1 MKGPVAVAQASADGK
16 GDAGV
21 ANGAVAAAHE
31 PTGLKEG
38 IVVFGVLLALALVL
52 HFPHYGS
59 HYGDPNFDIYLHY
72 QWVKEFAEGVR
83 HGWLYPRWAFFSH
96 FGLGEPVFVFYSPLY
111 YLLSALLS
119 LTGIGTWNAMHVV
132 EVLTNALFGFFIY
145 LTCRSYTSFRVALL
159 AGFAAAAN
167 PFLMML
173 HYKFQGF
180 AWASVGYAAHGLL
193 LWSLFRPRASFD
205 RLNLPAAA
213 AIGIAV
219 VGHTMSTLVILICYS
234 AAALV
239 APGASG
245 RVTIGGLP
253 RRLLAWTG
261 TVALGLGLGAIY
273 LLPALGSTSLI
284 NTAAWTGPHILQG
297 FVWPTFSAVRHGVQW
312 FSFQWPLALPVLA
325 LLLAQGWLFFR
336 LKAAEG
342 QPVRPVLIRLF
353 LVLGV
358 AVFFGSEL
366 SYPLW
371 TVESPLL
378 RIQLPYRFLSVAYV
392 MVIVIGALLIE
403 ATQASGRSGWRRG
416 MAFAIA
422 AVGVL
427 GLFIAGKSN
436 YLDGGPLVPAMAN
449 DQYTF
454 ELLPQWS
461 RTPDG
466 GFACSA
472 ETRACR
478 FLPLSAGSF
487 RGTPEYE
494 TKLLKP
500 AYIDYAVGGFA
511 QECRS
516 HQAHCGPARYVA
528 NTVAWS
534 IDMSSDGSLRLPVFL
549 WPNWSV
555 QVDGGVEPAV
565 HDPDTGLILV
575 RLGTGTHEVRLEW
588 VDTPMF
594 AVARWVSIISLVL
607 WGCLALAAKRRV
619 RAGWV

>member
-1 MKGPVAVAQASADGK
+1 MKPAPHPDLLFGGGPRGAGGVRSRHHRRTAAQIAGP
-16 GDAGV
+16 GRNGRPGAGV
-21 ANGAVAAAHE
+21 GRD
-31 PTGLKEG
+31 L
-38 IVVFGVLLALALVL
+38 
-52 HFPHYGS
+52 
-59 HYGDPNFDIYLHY
+59 
-72 QWVKEFAEGVR
+72 
-83 HGWLYPRWAFFSH
+83 
-96 FGLGEPVFVFYSPLY
+96 
-111 YLLSALLS
+111 
-119 LTGIGTWNAMHVV
+119 
-132 EVLTNALFGFFIY
+132 
-145 LTCRSYTSFRVALL
+145 
-159 AGFAAAAN
+159 
-167 PFLMML
+167 
-173 HYKFQGF
+173 
-180 AWASVGYAAHGLL
+180 
-193 LWSLFRPRASFD
+193 
-205 RLNLPAAA
+205 
-213 AIGIAV
+213 
-219 VGHTMSTLVILICYS
+219 
-234 AAALV
+234 LV
-239 APGASG
+239 AGPGLDLSDQY
-245 RVTIGGLP
+245 
-253 RRLLAWTG
+253 RRLDRPPHSAGLCLAD
-261 TVALGLGLGAIY
+261 
-273 LLPALGSTSLI
+273 
-284 NTAAWTGPHILQG
+284 
-297 FVWPTFSAVRHGVQW
+297 FSAVRHGVQW

-487 RGTPEYE
+487 PWHPRVRDQAAEAG
-494 TKLLKP
+494 LHRLC
-500 AYIDYAVGGFA
+500 GGRFCA
-511 QECRS
+511 GVPFPSGPLRS
-516 HQAHCGPARYVA
+516 
-528 NTVAWS
+528 
-534 IDMSSDGSLRLPVFL
+534 GSLRGQYGGVVDRHVLRRESETTRLPVAQL
-549 WPNWSV
+549 ERS
-555 QVDGGVEPAV
+555 GG
-565 HDPDTGLILV
+565 
-575 RLGTGTHEVRLEW
+575 
-588 VDTPMF
+588 
-594 AVARWVSIISLVL
+594 S
-607 WGCLALAAKRRV
+607 AASSRPS
-619 RAGWV
+619 

>member
-1 MKGPVAVAQASADGK
+1 MRGPVAAHAP
-16 GDAGV
+16 AGV
-21 ANGAVAAAHE
+21 
-31 PTGLKEG
+31 KEG
-38 IVVFGVLLALALVL
+38 VGVFGVFLALALVL
-52 HFPHYGS
+52 HFPHYAS

-72 QWVKEFAEGVR
+72 QWAREFAEGLS
-83 HGWLYPRWAFFSH
+83 HGWLYPRWTFFAR

-111 YLLSALLS
+111 YFLSGLLS
-119 LTGIGTWNAMHVV
+119 LTGIGTWSAMHVV
-132 EVLTNALFGFFIY
+132 EVLSNALFGFFVY
-145 LTCRSYTSFRVALL
+145 LTCRYYTSFRVALL

-167 PFLMML
+167 PFLVML

-193 LWSLFRPRASFD
+193 LWSLFRPRAAFD
-205 RLNLPAAA
+205 RVNLPAAA
-213 AIGIAV
+213 SLGIAV
-219 VGHTMSTLVILICYS
+219 VGHTMSTLVLLICYS

-239 APGASG
+239 APVESG
-245 RVTIGGLP
+245 RVTLAGLV
-253 RRLLAWTG
+253 RRLLAWAG

-273 LLPALGSTSLI
+273 LLPALGSTALI
-284 NTAAWTGPHILQG
+284 NTDAWTGSHILQA
-297 FVWPTFSAVRHGVQW
+297 FAWPTFSAIRHGVQW
-312 FSFQWPLALPVLA
+312 FSFQWPLAVPVL
-325 LLLAQGWLFFR
+325 LLVLAQGWLFFR
-336 LKAAEG
+336 LKAAAT
-342 QPVRPVLIRLF
+342 QPFRPVLIRLF

-392 MVIVIGALLIE
+392 MVIVIGALLIP
-403 ATQASGRSGWRRG
+403 AARASGRRGWQRG
-416 MAFAIA
+416 LGVAVA

-427 GLFIAGKSN
+427 GLFIAGKSS
-436 YLDGGPLVPAMAN
+436 YLDGGRLLPAMAN
-449 DQYTF
+449 NHYTF

-461 RTPDG
+461 RTPEG

-472 ETRACR
+472 DVRTCR
-478 FLPLSAGSF
+478 SLPISAGSF

-516 HQAHCGPARYVA
+516 HQARCGPARYVA
-528 NTVAWS
+528 NTVAWA
-534 IDMSSDGSLRLPVFL
+534 IDMPADGSLRLPVFL

-555 QVDGGVEPAV
+555 QVDGRVEPAV
-565 HDPDTGLILV
+565 HDPDTGLIQV
-575 RLGTGTHEVRLEW
+575 RLAAGVHEVRLEW
-588 VDTPMF
+588 VETPVF
-594 AVARWVSIISLVL
+594 TVARWVSIASLLL
-607 WGCLALAAKRRV
+607 WGGLALAARRRV
-619 RAGWV
+619 RPG